1 MLDATVAF
9 YSFFNSHFFFP
20 WGGALN
26 KQLLMPFWV
35 IPSLYLALFFVNDLQ
50 ITGVK
55 QMRPHSWS
63 LMIMGWLSSKKTDVL
78 FYFTPQRWS
87 CYSCT
92 TIRPNCL
99 DLLSLRKSNF
109 VSVSKFQLPSH
120 EKCIWGSKCFLPVL
134 MLRQSFCKKRNEK
147 RKDVQ
152 NEGHHLVTVMLQ
164 QWVIQM
170 SWDNRKEEEKVVSKQ
185 ASSIWKRKTVADS

>member
-1 MLDATVAF
+1 MLCATVAF
-9 YSFFNSHFFFP
+9 YSFFQEKKPFLLFLGLWTNNYLCHFESFH
-20 WGGALN
+20 
-26 KQLLMPFWV
+26 
-35 IPSLYLALFFVNDLQ
+35 LYLALFFVNDLQ

-92 TIRPNCL
+92 TTTIRPNCL

-120 EKCIWGSKCFLPVL
+120 EKCISGSKCFLRVL
-134 MLRQSFCKKRNEK
+134 MLRQFFCKKRNEK

-152 NEGHHLVTVMLQ
+152 NGGHHLVTVML
-164 QWVIQM
+164 
-170 SWDNRKEEEKVVSKQ
+170 
-185 ASSIWKRKTVADS
+185 

>member
-1 MLDATVAF
+1 MPQLHFTASLTAIS
-9 YSFFNSHFFFP
+9 SFLGVELWTNNYLCHFESFH
-20 WGGALN
+20 
-26 KQLLMPFWV
+26 
-35 IPSLYLALFFVNDLQ
+35 LYLALFFVNDLQ

-92 TIRPNCL
+92 IRPNCL

-134 MLRQSFCKKRNEK
+134 MLRQSFAFCKKRNEK

-185 ASSIWKRKTVADS
+185 ASSIWKRKTVAAS

>member
-1 MLDATVAF
+1 MPQL
-9 YSFFNSHFFFP
+9 HFT
-20 WGGALN
+20 ASLAA
-26 KQLLMPFWV
+26 
-35 IPSLYLALFFVNDLQ
+35 IPSFLGVELWTNNYLCHFESFHLYLALFFVNDLQ

-92 TIRPNCL
+92 TTAIRPNCL

-134 MLRQSFCKKRNEK
+134 MLRQSFCKKGMKNVKMSKTKDIILWLSCYNNGLFKCLEITERKK
-147 RKDVQ
+147 R
-152 NEGHHLVTVMLQ
+152 
-164 QWVIQM
+164 
-170 SWDNRKEEEKVVSKQ
+170 R
-185 ASSIWKRKTVADS
+185 